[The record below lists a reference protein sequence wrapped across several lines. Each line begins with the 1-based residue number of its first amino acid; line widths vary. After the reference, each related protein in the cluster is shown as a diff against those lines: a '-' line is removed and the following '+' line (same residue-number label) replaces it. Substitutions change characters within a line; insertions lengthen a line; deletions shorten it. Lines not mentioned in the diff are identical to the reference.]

1 MNIETLNYILYNVND
16 LFWVFI
22 QVLSALSTI
31 IAIIEFLKTKK
42 GVILKLFVML
52 FTILVFAVSCYSRDL
67 TAAPDLIGKYYS
79 DACRLITDA
88 GLKYEP
94 MSVS

>member
-52 FTILVFAVSCYSRDL
+52 FTILVFAVSCYV
-67 TAAPDLIGKYYS
+67 S
-79 DACRLITDA
+79 D
-88 GLKYEP
+88 E
-94 MSVS
+94 